1 MDKSAMFLNYGQ
13 SPLTKSRYWKYATKD
28 IHPYG
33 ENAIVAIMCY
43 TGFNV
48 EDAIILNKGSLERGM
63 FSTTKYEMYESF
75 EEIESIEGVEIK
87 TKFLDVERH
96 NVIRKKPGYDYSELN
111 EHGLIRENTILDD
124 KKVII
129 GKVNTN
135 LNTLIDFQNKKLFN
149 AKNGQ
154 RGAGKNKFGAAG
166 DDLII
171 EIPLGTVIYDDLTDE
186 ELIDCN
192 EKSGEYLIAKGGD
205 GGLGN
210 AKFKSSTNQ
219 APRKCTPG
227 FEGERRSVRLELKSL
242 ADVGLVGFPNAG
254 KSTFLNKVSSAKPKI
269 GDYPFTTLRPHLGT
283 IKGAESSYVIADI
296 PGLIEGA
303 SDGAGLGIKF
313 LKHISRTGLLLIF
326 VDLFP
331 SEDLDPVK
339 QINLLTNELDSF
351 KDNLTQKV
359 SWIICNKIDLIQE
372 DEIAMIR
379 KEIETKLKRPSKD
392 IFFIS
397 AATGEGTKELLKSL
411 ETEVIGNKKD
421 LA

>member
-1 MDKSAMFLNYGQ
+1 MNFIDEAYL
-13 SPLTKSRYWKYATKD
+13 
-28 IHPYG
+28 
-33 ENAIVAIMCY
+33 
-43 TGFNV
+43 
-48 EDAIILNKGSLERGM
+48 
-63 FSTTKYEMYESF
+63 
-75 EEIESIEGVEIK
+75 EIK
-87 TKFLDVERH
+87 AGDGGSGASSFR
-96 NVIRKKPGYDYSELN
+96 
-111 EHGLIRENTILDD
+111 REKYIPFGGPDGGD
-124 KKVII
+124 GGKGGDIYF
-129 GKVNTN
+129 KVNTN

-166 DDLII
+166 KDLII
-171 EIPLGTVIYDDLTDE
+171 TVPLGTVIYDDLTDE

-192 EKSGEYLIAKGGD
+192 EKSGRYLIAKGGD

-227 FEGERRSVRLELKSL
+227 FEGEKRSIRLELKSL

-283 IKGAESSYVIADI
+283 IKGHESSYVIADI

-326 VDLFP
+326 VDLY
-331 SEDLDPVK
+331 SSKDLDSVK
-339 QINLLTNELDSF
+339 QITLLKNELDSF

-372 DEIAMIR
+372 DEIKLIE
-379 KEIETKLKRPSKD
+379 KEINTKLNIPTKD

-397 AATGEGTKELLKSL
+397 AATGKGTNKLLKSL
-411 ETEVIGNKKD
+411 ETEVLYNKSD
-421 LA
+421 

>member
-1 MDKSAMFLNYGQ
+1 MNFIDEAYL
-13 SPLTKSRYWKYATKD
+13 
-28 IHPYG
+28 
-33 ENAIVAIMCY
+33 
-43 TGFNV
+43 
-48 EDAIILNKGSLERGM
+48 
-63 FSTTKYEMYESF
+63 
-75 EEIESIEGVEIK
+75 EIK
-87 TKFLDVERH
+87 AGDGGSGASSFR
-96 NVIRKKPGYDYSELN
+96 
-111 EHGLIRENTILDD
+111 REKYIPFGGPDGGD
-124 KKVII
+124 GGKGGDIYF
-129 GKVNTN
+129 KVNTN

-149 AKNGQ
+149 ARNGQ

-166 DDLII
+166 EDLII
-171 EIPLGTVIYDDLTDE
+171 KVPLGTVIYDDLTDE

-192 EKSGEYLIAKGGD
+192 EKSGRYLIAKGGD

-227 FEGERRSVRLELKSL
+227 FEGEKRSIRLELKSL

-283 IKGAESSYVIADI
+283 IKGHESSYVIADI

-326 VDLFP
+326 VDLYS

-339 QINLLTNELDSF
+339 QITLLKKELDSF

-372 DEIAMIR
+372 DEIELIE
-379 KEIETKLKRPSKD
+379 KEINTKLNIPTKD

-397 AATGEGTKELLKSL
+397 AATGKGTNKLLKSL
-411 ETEVIGNKKD
+411 ETEVLYNKSD
-421 LA
+421 

>member
-1 MDKSAMFLNYGQ
+1 MNFIDEAYL
-13 SPLTKSRYWKYATKD
+13 
-28 IHPYG
+28 
-33 ENAIVAIMCY
+33 
-43 TGFNV
+43 
-48 EDAIILNKGSLERGM
+48 
-63 FSTTKYEMYESF
+63 
-75 EEIESIEGVEIK
+75 EIK
-87 TKFLDVERH
+87 AGDGGSGASSFR
-96 NVIRKKPGYDYSELN
+96 
-111 EHGLIRENTILDD
+111 REKYIPFGGPDGGD
-124 KKVII
+124 GGKGGDIYF
-129 GKVNTN
+129 KVNTN

-166 DDLII
+166 KDLII
-171 EIPLGTVIYDDLTDE
+171 TVPLGTVIYDDLTDE

-192 EKSGEYLIAKGGD
+192 EKSGRYLIAKGGD

-227 FEGERRSVRLELKSL
+227 FEGEKRSIRLELKSL

-283 IKGAESSYVIADI
+283 IKGHESSYVIADI

-326 VDLFP
+326 VDLY
-331 SEDLDPVK
+331 SSKDLDSVK
-339 QINLLTNELDSF
+339 QITLLKNELDSF

-372 DEIAMIR
+372 DEIKLIE
-379 KEIETKLKRPSKD
+379 KEINTKLNIPTKD

-397 AATGEGTKELLKSL
+397 AATGKGTNKLLKSL
-411 ETEVIGNKKD
+411 ETEVLSNKSD
-421 LA
+421 LT

>member
-1 MDKSAMFLNYGQ
+1 MNFIDEAYL
-13 SPLTKSRYWKYATKD
+13 
-28 IHPYG
+28 
-33 ENAIVAIMCY
+33 
-43 TGFNV
+43 
-48 EDAIILNKGSLERGM
+48 
-63 FSTTKYEMYESF
+63 
-75 EEIESIEGVEIK
+75 EIK
-87 TKFLDVERH
+87 AGDGGSGASSFRREKFIPFGGPD
-96 NVIRKKPGYDYSELN
+96 GGD
-111 EHGLIRENTILDD
+111 G
-124 KKVII
+124 
-129 GKVNTN
+129 GKGGDIYFRVNTN
-135 LNTLIDFQNKKLFN
+135 INTLVDFQNKKIFN

-171 EIPLGTVIYDDLTDE
+171 EIPLGTVIYDELTDE

-192 EKSGEYLIAKGGD
+192 EKSGAYLIAKGGD

-227 FEGERRSVRLELKSL
+227 FEGEKRSVRLELKSL

-331 SEDLDPVK
+331 TEELDPVK

-379 KEIETKLKRPSKD
+379 KEIETKLKRPAKD

>member
-1 MDKSAMFLNYGQ
+1 MNFIDEAYL
-13 SPLTKSRYWKYATKD
+13 
-28 IHPYG
+28 
-33 ENAIVAIMCY
+33 
-43 TGFNV
+43 
-48 EDAIILNKGSLERGM
+48 
-63 FSTTKYEMYESF
+63 
-75 EEIESIEGVEIK
+75 EIK
-87 TKFLDVERH
+87 AGDGGSGASSFR
-96 NVIRKKPGYDYSELN
+96 
-111 EHGLIRENTILDD
+111 REKYIPFGGPDGGD
-124 KKVII
+124 GGKGGDIYF
-129 GKVNTN
+129 KVNTN

-166 DDLII
+166 EDLII
-171 EIPLGTVIYDDLTDE
+171 TVPLGTVIYDDLTDE

-192 EKSGEYLIAKGGD
+192 EKSGRYLITKGGD

-227 FEGERRSVRLELKSL
+227 FEGEKRSIRLELKSL

-283 IKGAESSYVIADI
+283 IKGHESSYVIADI

-326 VDLFP
+326 VDLYS

-339 QINLLTNELDSF
+339 QITLLKKELDSF

-372 DEIAMIR
+372 DEIELIE
-379 KEIETKLKRPSKD
+379 KEINTKLNIPTKD

-397 AATGEGTKELLKSL
+397 AATGKGTNKLLKSL
-411 ETEVIGNKKD
+411 ETEVLYNKSD
-421 LA
+421 